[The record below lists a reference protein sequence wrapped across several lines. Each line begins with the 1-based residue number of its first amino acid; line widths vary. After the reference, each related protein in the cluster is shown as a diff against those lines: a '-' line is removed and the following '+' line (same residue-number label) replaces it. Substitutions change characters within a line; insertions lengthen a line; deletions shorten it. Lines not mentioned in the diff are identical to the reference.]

1 MSVCMGSREFSLRAG
16 SSLFG
21 CGSSLKWGWESSFR
35 AAGVRLCVVG
45 VRLPSRKRAAMKL
58 LAERVLP

>member
-1 MSVCMGSREFSLRAG
+1 MGSREFSLRAV

-35 AAGVRLCVVG
+35 AAEVRFCVVG

-58 LAERVLP
+58 LSQIAKPHE